1 MMPRI
6 GLLSDIH
13 GNLPALDA
21 VLAAL
26 AKETIDRIVCCGD
39 IVGYG
44 PWPGEV
50 IARLCVADA
59 LCAQGNHDAATAG
72 KLPLDYFTVAA
83 RTVIEWTQTI
93 LPPEQ
98 VAYLRDLPQTRVEDR
113 FAVVHGSLRGPLWE
127 YLRDTF
133 VAGET
138 FSLLDRPFG
147 FFGHSHIQGGF
158 VDLDGRVIPLDN
170 TTGSV
175 DLLPAGRYLI
185 NPGSVGQPRDGDPR
199 AAYAI
204 IDFAERKVFFKRVSY
219 DIQAAMQGILHAGLP
234 PQFAERLQ
242 RGR

>member
-1 MMPRI
+1 MPRI

-26 AKETIDRIVCCGD
+26 AGENIDRIVCCGD

-50 IARLCVADA
+50 IARLRVANVLCV
-59 LCAQGNHDAATAG
+59 QGNHDAATAG
-72 KLPLDYFTVAA
+72 ILPLDYFTVAA
-83 RTVIEWTQTI
+83 RANIEWTRTV
-93 LPPEQ
+93 LSFDQ
-98 VAYLRDLPQTRVEDR
+98 VAYLRDLPRTRVEDR
-113 FAVVHGSLRGPLWE
+113 FVVMHGSLRGPLWE
-127 YLRDTF
+127 YMRDAF

-138 FSLLDRPFG
+138 FSLLDRPVG

-158 VDLDGRVIPLDN
+158 VDLDGRVIALDHA
-170 TTGSV
+170 TGSI

-185 NPGSVGQPRDGDPR
+185 NPGSVGQPRDGDSR

-204 IDFAERKVFFKRVSY
+204 IDFAERKAFFQRVPY
-219 DIQAAMQGILHAGLP
+219 DIQATMQGILHAGLP
-234 PQFAERLQ
+234 SQFAERLQ

>member
-1 MMPRI
+1 MSRI

-50 IARLCVADA
+50 VARLREVDVRCV
-59 LCAQGNHDAATAG
+59 QGNHDAATADM
-72 KLPLDYFTVAA
+72 LPLDYFNVAA
-83 RTVIEWTQTI
+83 RAVIEWTQTV
-93 LPPEQ
+93 LPPEKI
-98 VAYLRDLPQTRVEDR
+98 VYLRDLPQTLVEDR
-113 FAVVHGSLRGPLWE
+113 FVVMHGSLRGPLWE
-127 YLRDTF
+127 YLRDAF
-133 VAGET
+133 VAEET

-147 FFGHSHIQGGF
+147 FFGHSHVQGGF
-158 VDLDGRVIPLDN
+158 VDLDGRVIALDHA
-170 TTGSV
+170 TGQI
-175 DLLPAGRYLI
+175 DLLPAERYLI

-204 IDFAERKVFFKRVSY
+204 IDFAERKAFFKRVPY
-219 DIQAAMQGILHAGLP
+219 DIQATMQGILRAGLP
-234 PQFAERLQ
+234 SQFAERLQ